1 MIPSFVD
8 NEEFIEEVK
17 KYPAIWDSSCLAF
30 RCRKTK
36 EEAWMKVSSACLI
49 NFDGCSIV
57 EKEALCKKLA
67 NKWRAIRDN
76 YVRYL
81 KQMKLNQNKKYKYAK
96 RLSTFLVIR
105 NNDADDDSSDDE
117 RIAKRTREFSFD
129 DDYLDTKRQ
138 KVNASPLFV
147 EKEEPLSS
155 EEIELEIA
163 TPPPPPTPEPI
174 FANLKSTDSSDEDR
188 CFFDS
193 LMPACKTLDLDQKL
207 HFRSQVINLL
217 RHIRKGND
225 RITLDS
231 VNGVF
236 VNEN

>member
-1 MIPSFVD
+1 MWREYSFVS
-8 NEEFIEEVK
+8 IISV
-17 KYPAIWDSSCLAF
+17 
-30 RCRKTK
+30 
-36 EEAWMKVSSACLI
+36 LI
-49 NFDGCSIV
+49 NIILNSTGLGDETFCV
-57 EKEALCKKLA
+57 ESQLFLIEDDVSLVSGKKLA

-163 TPPPPPTPEPI
+163 TPPPPPTPEPL
-174 FANLKSTDSSDEDR
+174 FPNLKSTDSSDEDR

-236 VNEN
+236 INEN